1 MNKKILNLFFA
12 VAMVLSVAFIGELT
26 SNHNPYSA
34 QAQTATVKKKSVGVV
49 RKAYKGGKYIGKQG
63 WTGTKWV
70 GLKSRDGAKF
80 IAGKTWN
87 GTKWVGR
94 KIKRAVY

>member
-1 MNKKILNLFFA
+1 MKKVLLNSLFA
-12 VAMVLSVAFIGELT
+12 TAMIFSVAFIGEV
-26 SNHNPYSA
+26 SSAKNPFSA
-34 QAQTATVKKKSVGVV
+34 QAQTVTVKKKSVGVI
-49 RKAYKGGKYIGKQG
+49 RRSYRGGKYVGKQV

-80 IAGKTWN
+80 VAGKTWN

-94 KIKRAVY
+94 KIKKAVY